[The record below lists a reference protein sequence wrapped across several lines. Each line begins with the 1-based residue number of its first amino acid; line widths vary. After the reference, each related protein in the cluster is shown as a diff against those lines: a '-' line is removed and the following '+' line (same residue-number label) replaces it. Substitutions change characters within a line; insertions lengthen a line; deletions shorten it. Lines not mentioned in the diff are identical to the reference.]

1 MGKTYS
7 GGAIVSEYDLII
19 RNARIVDGTNSPW
32 FWGDVGVRDGKIEC
46 VGVLPPG
53 VHCGQEVDAHGEVLA
68 PGFVDM
74 HTHNDFLLL
83 KDPAMV
89 SKLKQGVTTIM
100 IGQCGIS
107 PAPIR
112 PDKVPLFDAYTGFVK
127 AGVKPEWTWE
137 SFADF
142 LEVLDGLKLG
152 VNVGAFVGQGT
163 IRLCVLGF
171 EIRRPTNE
179 ELVEMRLL
187 VHQAMEEG
195 SFGMTSGLIYPPGVY
210 STSGEIEEIAKGL
223 QEKKGLYLSHMRN
236 ESVDVVQSIHET
248 IAVAER
254 VGIPGQILHHKACG
268 RKNFG
273 KVREALSLLEKARD
287 RGVDMTVD
295 QYPYTACS
303 TTLRGI
309 LPPWVQE
316 GGLAELMGRLS
327 DPATRKQLKKE
338 ILTTEN
344 WENMLLSSGGAEGVM
359 VLYSPDTPEY
369 EGKTLLQI
377 GEIMGQDAL
386 DAAFDVILANNGCD
400 NACYFM
406 LDEDDVK
413 CVMKHP
419 LVMVA
424 SDTIPAAPGAKCH
437 PRSNGTFPRVL
448 GKYVREEKTLRLE
461 EAVWKM
467 SGFPATRLKLEKK
480 GFIKAGM
487 DTDLVLFNPD
497 TILDGATFENPF
509 GDPRGISH
517 VFMRGC
523 LAVKNGEYAG
533 VAEGKVLRNR

>member
-1 MGKTYS
+1 MDKTYH
-7 GGAIVSEYDLII
+7 GGAIVSEFDLII
-19 RNARIVDGTNSPW
+19 RNSRIVDGTNSPW
-32 FWGDVGVRDGKIEC
+32 FWGDVGVKDGKIEC
-46 VGVLPPG
+46 VCVLPPG
-53 VHCGQEVDAHGEVLA
+53 VHCGQEIDAHGEVLA

-100 IGQCGIS
+100 VGQCGIS

-127 AGVKPEWTWE
+127 AGVKPEWNWE

-142 LEVLDGLKLG
+142 LDVLDGLKLG

-171 EIRRPTNE
+171 EIRMPTNE

-236 ESVDVVQSIHET
+236 ESVDVVKSIHET

-273 KVREALSLLEKARD
+273 KVRETLSLLEKARD

-327 DPATRKQLKKE
+327 DSATRKQLKKE

-369 EGKTLLQI
+369 EGKTLPQI
-377 GEIMGQDAL
+377 GEIMGQDSL

-487 DTDLVLFNPD
+487 DADLVLFNPD

-509 GDPRGISH
+509 GEPRGISH

-523 LAVKNGEYAG
+523 LAVKDGEYAG

>member
-1 MGKTYS
+1 M
-7 GGAIVSEYDLII
+7 SEYDLII

-46 VGVLPPG
+46 VCVLPPG

-127 AGVKPEWTWE
+127 AGVKPEWNWE

-273 KVREALSLLEKARD
+273 KVRETLSLLEKARD

-303 TTLRGI
+303 TTLRSI

-487 DTDLVLFNPD
+487 DADLVLFNPD